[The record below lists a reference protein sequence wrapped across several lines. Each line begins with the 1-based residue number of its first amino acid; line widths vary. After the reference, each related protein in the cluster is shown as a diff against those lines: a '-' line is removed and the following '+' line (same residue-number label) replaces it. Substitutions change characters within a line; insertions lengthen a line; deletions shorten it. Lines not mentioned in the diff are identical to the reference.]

1 MGERLMIEEIIK
13 KDASI
18 KIFPVGRDTGMISDF
33 ESRKPGRGIIRKFV
47 SETEIEVELQ
57 EEISL
62 DKMSCY
68 AIYILS
74 YEKVYLTYVYYRSS
88 FVANGSNMVSLEI
101 VSPME
106 RVQRR
111 MHQRVSCHARLS
123 FRRVSEE
130 SIQGDLPQKKSLAE
144 TDSPEHEDSMVDIS
158 GGGIRFTTKEDVR
171 QDEYLQVLFDIEHE
185 GCKVAMSVF
194 GQVVSAGK
202 LRNEKDFYDVR
213 MRYVGISEKQK
224 EQIIHYVFQLERNE

>member
-1 MGERLMIEEIIK
+1 MIEEIIK
-13 KDASI
+13 KDASV
-18 KIFPVGRDTGMISDF
+18 KFFPMGRDTGSISDS
-33 ESRKPGRGIIRKFV
+33 ENQKPGRGMIRKIV
-47 SETEIEVELQ
+47 SETEIEVELE

-62 DKMSCY
+62 DKASCY

-123 FRRVSEE
+123 FRQIPRET
-130 SIQGDLPQKKSLAE
+130 IQGDLPQKKDSMEADSLQY
-144 TDSPEHEDSMVDIS
+144 EDSMVDIS
-158 GGGIRFTTKEDVR
+158 GGGIRFTTKKEVR
-171 QDEYLQVLFDIEHE
+171 QDEYLQVAFDIERE
-185 GCKVAMSVF
+185 GSTVAMSVF
-194 GQVVSAGK
+194 GQVVYAGK
-202 LRNEKDFYDVR
+202 LRNEQDYNDIR
-213 MRYVGISEKQK
+213 MKYVGISEKQK